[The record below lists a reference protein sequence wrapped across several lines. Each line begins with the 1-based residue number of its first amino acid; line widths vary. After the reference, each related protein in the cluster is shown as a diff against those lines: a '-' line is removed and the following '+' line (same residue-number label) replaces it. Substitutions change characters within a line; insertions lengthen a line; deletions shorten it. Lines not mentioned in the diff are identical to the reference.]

1 MDSKHNMMVK
11 ISRWIVDR
19 RRLITIVFL
28 ALAALSVYTGTLVV
42 TNDSLEHFLP
52 ADTETRLGLDIMD
65 REFVTYD
72 TAQIVV
78 RNISL
83 EQARSIAAEI
93 ESVENV
99 KKVEFEDAEG
109 HYEKLSGLFDV
120 TFQGANDDPSSKAAL
135 DEIEERLGIYDLY
148 VNTKVGNPL
157 KAIIDSE
164 MVIVDVI
171 AFVIIVLVLLV
182 TSRTYG
188 EIPVLILTFG
198 AAALLNMGTNF
209 LMGEI
214 SFVTDS
220 IALVLQLA
228 LAIDYAIILC
238 HRFTEERAAGG
249 EPREAAVN
257 ALSKAIPEITG
268 SSMTTISG
276 LLALTF
282 MQYKLGADMGFVLI
296 KAVLISLLTVFCLMP
311 GLLVSFS
318 GLIERTAHRRFLPDV
333 PFLGK
338 FAYKTRRVIPVLF
351 VVLLIGAF
359 FCSKRANYVYDQYSV
374 ESIRKNEIQLARE
387 KIKSTFGTPNT
398 FAMII
403 PAGDNESEKE
413 IVAEIKELRHTIS
426 VTGLSDIDAIDDYK
440 LLDEVTPRQFAE
452 LLDIDIEIAEL
463 VYGGYALE
471 HNEYGKA
478 VTGMDSYRIAL
489 LDVFDYLLESKDS
502 VALDLDEETQDR
514 IDEMKEELD
523 DGKLQLLSDDWSRIV
538 IDSDVPSEGTESYEY
553 LSVLRGIAARYYDV
567 SFIVGDTTS
576 CSDLKAAFEN
586 DNTVI
591 TILEIVFVTL
601 ILIFTFHSVGLP
613 LLLILVIQGSILINF
628 SSPYLLHKNLFFLT
642 YLIISAIQMGANIDY
657 AIVISDRYL
666 ESRRHLEPK
675 EAITDALNKAFPT
688 IVTSGTMMASAGV
701 VIALVASNETISA
714 IGVYLGK
721 GTLISILLVTCV
733 LPQILLLGDRLISKT
748 SFTGRRGTIF
758 SHAGVIH
765 LDGRIRGYVNGYID
779 AEIHGRFTGDVNAHM
794 EIDTLTGG
802 GITGEDLS
810 QEKEAQGHEE

>member
-1 MDSKHNMMVK
+1 MDSKNNLMTR
-11 ISRWIVDR
+11 IAQYIVDR
-19 RRLITIVFL
+19 RRLILVIFAV
-28 ALAALSVYTGTLVV
+28 LAAICVYTSTLVV
-42 TNDSLEHFLP
+42 TNDSREHFLP
-52 ADTETRLGLDIMD
+52 ADTETRLGLDLMD
-65 REFVTYD
+65 GEFVTYD

-83 EQARSIAAEI
+83 EQANLIAEEI
-93 ESVENV
+93 RAVENV
-99 KKVEFEDAEG
+99 KEVEFDDTEE
-109 HYEKLSGLFDV
+109 HYEGLSGLFDV
-120 TFQGANDDPSSKAAL
+120 TFTGSNDDPTSKAAL
-135 DEIEERLGIYDLY
+135 DEIERKLSVYDLY

-157 KAIIDSE
+157 KVIIDSE

-171 AFVIIVLVLLV
+171 AFVIIILVLLV

-238 HRFTEERAAGG
+238 HRFTEERASGK
-249 EPREAAVN
+249 EPREAAID

-268 SSMTTISG
+268 SSLTTISG

-296 KAVLISLLTVFCLMP
+296 KAVMISLLTVFCLMP
-311 GLLVSFS
+311 GLLVAFS
-318 GLIERTAHRRFLPDV
+318 GLIERTAHRRFLPDI
-333 PFLGK
+333 PFLGR
-338 FAYKTRRVIPVLF
+338 FAYKTRRVIPFLF
-351 VVLLIGAF
+351 VLLLLGAF

-374 ESIRKNEIQLARE
+374 ESIRKNKIQLAKE

-452 LLDIDIEIAEL
+452 LLDLDIEIAEL
-463 VYGGYALE
+463 VYGSYALE

-489 LDVFDYLLESKDS
+489 LDVFDYLLESKDN
-502 VALDLDEETQDR
+502 VTLDLDEETQDR

-553 LSVLRGIAARYYDV
+553 LSALRGIAARYYDV

-576 CSDLKAAFEN
+576 CSDLKASFEN

-628 SSPYLLHKNLFFLT
+628 SSPYLLHKDLFFLT

-657 AIVISDRYL
+657 AIVISSRYMEL
-666 ESRRHLEPK
+666 K
-675 EAITDALNKAFPT
+675 EKMPLRQAMIETLNQAFPT
-688 IVTSGTMMASAGV
+688 IITSGTMLASAGI
-701 VIALVASNETISA
+701 VIGFMTSNETISA
-714 IGVYLGK
+714 IGVYLGV
-721 GTLISILLVTCV
+721 GTLISIFLVMCV
-733 LPQILLLGDRLISKT
+733 LPQILLMGDIVIKKT
-748 SFTGRRGTIF
+748 SFNIDRSNRVSHRVGLMRIDGRVRGK
-758 SHAGVIH
+758 
-765 LDGRIRGYVNGYID
+765 LDGLID
-779 AEIHGRFTGDVNAHM
+779 AEVHGVFRGSLNAIIDIGSVQPM
-794 EIDTLTGG
+794 EELALEENTTGG
-802 GITGEDLS
+802 GET
-810 QEKEAQGHEE
+810 K